1 MIKRYYSNYTGSQ
14 IDEAVRAIV
23 ENKVALEDLSPELV
37 AEIKSWI
44 SGGSSGGGYEDI
56 ILLGYFYNNKF
67 YEDNSYTTE
76 LAQKE
81 NKLYIDI
88 DTNKIY
94 YFKSNVFKETTVSL
108 PNASSENAGVLKI
121 YAEPGIQEDGSITQ
135 KFFTESFNDLVLTVD
150 EKDSECLV
158 LKKLW

>member
-1 MIKRYYSNYTGSQ
+1 MIKSYYSSYTGKQ

-23 ENKVALEDLSPELV
+23 ENQVTLEDLSPELV

-44 SGGSSGGGYEDI
+44 PGGGYDDF

-67 YEDNSYTTE
+67 YEDNSHTIE

-108 PNASSENAGVLKI
+108 PNASSKKAGVSKI
-121 YAEPGIQEDGSITQ
+121 YAEPGTKEDGSITQ
-135 KFFTESFNDLVLTVD
+135 KFFTESFNNLILTVD
-150 EKDSECLV
+150 EEDSECLV

>member
-1 MIKRYYSNYTGSQ
+1 MIKRYYSSYTGKQ

-23 ENKVALEDLSPELV
+23 ENQVTLEDLSPELV
-37 AEIKSWI
+37 AEIKRWI
-44 SGGSSGGGYEDI
+44 SGGSYEDI
-56 ILLGYFYNNKF
+56 ILLGYFYNDKF
-67 YEDNSYTTE
+67 YEDNSHTTE

-94 YFKSNVFKETTVSL
+94 YFKSNGFKETTVSL
-108 PNASSENAGVLKI
+108 PNASSENAGVSKI
-121 YAEPGIQEDGSITQ
+121 YAKQGTQEDGSITQ
-135 KFFTESFNDLVLTVD
+135 KFFTESFNNLILTVD

>member
-1 MIKRYYSNYTGSQ
+1 MIKRYYSSYTGKQ

-23 ENKVALEDLSPELV
+23 ENQVTLADLSPELV
-37 AEIKSWI
+37 AEIKSWV
-44 SGGSSGGGYEDI
+44 SGGSCEDI
-56 ILLGYFYNNKF
+56 ILLGYFYNDKF

-108 PNASSENAGVLKI
+108 PNASSENAGVSKI
-121 YAEPGIQEDGSITQ
+121 YAEQGTQEDGSITQ
-135 KFFTESFNDLVLTVD
+135 KFFTESFNNLILTVD
-150 EKDSECLV
+150 EEDSECLV